1 MQDKSQTQSMRSTR
15 RSFLQSTGAIA
26 AGVSLSR
33 TDAAPIASETLALFG
48 GSKTI
53 VVPPEAHQDA
63 FRWPRF
69 AEEEEQAVLEVL
81 RQPSYRPIDELEND
95 CREYFGTP
103 YVKAHCSGTA
113 ALTSMFFAL
122 DLPPGSEIMVPSY
135 TFFATIV
142 PMRLFGLVPVF
153 VDIDPRTLNMDVE
166 DLERRLTPRTRAVVP
181 VHWFGLPCDMD
192 RILEFAEKHSLIVVP
207 DSAQAA
213 GASFQGQEITNVGRM
228 SVISFQ
234 TSKQVCALEGG
245 IGTYQE
251 REDYERA
258 TTFGHYRL
266 PDTFPDGSRYKHYF
280 GTGLGPKLRMHP
292 LAAALARVQLRGF
305 AARNAVAHSQTRRL
319 NDRICQ
325 LPGLYEPRAR
335 ADVKR
340 GYYATNALFID
351 EKEAGMSRAAA
362 VKALRA
368 EGVRASE
375 YVYRL
380 QHKCAIYAEAKWWH
394 HPPVIPELP
403 GSEQANRETIRLPLF
418 TASAPEVVDQYARA
432 FEKVWAQR
440 RQLS

>member
-1 MQDKSQTQSMRSTR
+1 MQHKTPAQTPQSTR
-15 RSFLQSTGAIA
+15 RRFLQSTGAVA
-26 AGVSLSR
+26 AGLSLSR
-33 TDAAPIASETLALFG
+33 ADAAPLPTDTLALFG
-48 GSKTI
+48 NAKTI
-53 VVPPEAHQDA
+53 TVPSDVHRDA
-63 FRWPRF
+63 FQWPRF
-69 AEEEEQAVLEVL
+69 AQEEEEAVLEVM
-81 RQPSYRPIDELEND
+81 RRPSYRPIDELESD
-95 CREYFGTP
+95 CREYFNAP
-103 YVKAHCSGTA
+103 HVKAHCSGTT

-135 TFFATIV
+135 TFFATII

-153 VDIDPRTLNMDVE
+153 VDIDPRTLNMDVQ
-166 DLERRLTPRTRAVVP
+166 DLERRVTARTRAIVP

-192 RILEFAEKHSLIVVP
+192 QIFDFASEHDLIVVP

-213 GASFQGQEITNVGRM
+213 GATFQRKPITNLGRM
-228 SVISFQ
+228 SIVSFQ

-245 IGTYQE
+245 IGIYQE

-258 TTFGHYRL
+258 TTFGHYGV
-266 PDTFPDGSRYKHYF
+266 PSKFPEESSYRKYY

-292 LAAALARVQLRGF
+292 LAAALARVQLRGLDE
-305 AARNAVAHSQTRRL
+305 RNAIAHAQTRRL

-325 LPGLYEPRAR
+325 LPGLYEPRSRPDAE
-335 ADVKR
+335 R
-340 GYYATNALFID
+340 GYYSINALFID
-351 EKEAGMSRAAA
+351 EKEAGMSRATV
-362 VKALRA
+362 VKALKA

-380 QHKCAIYAEAKWWH
+380 QHKCTIYSEAKWWH

-418 TASAPEVVDQYARA
+418 TAEAPEVVDQYATA
-432 FEKVWAQR
+432 FEKVWAHR